1 MYDHCDRITDSRSRT
16 IIATGI
22 LPAISSV
29 LWSYYTTTPSSAEF
43 YLYVA
48 KDKRRGWQMY
58 VSAGLPQ
65 QGFYRRNVGARLGT
79 YIRLMLV
86 SLTCLS
92 RTQLSYAD
100 EGDLTKVG
108 QV

>member
-1 MYDHCDRITDSRSRT
+1 
-16 IIATGI
+16 
-22 LPAISSV
+22 
-29 LWSYYTTTPSSAEF
+29 
-43 YLYVA
+43 
-48 KDKRRGWQMY
+48 MY

>member
-1 MYDHCDRITDSRSRT
+1 
-16 IIATGI
+16 
-22 LPAISSV
+22 
-29 LWSYYTTTPSSAEF
+29 
-43 YLYVA
+43 
-48 KDKRRGWQMY
+48 MY

-108 QV
+108 QVFGEHVMTVCEYVSSNRTSLEFSFVS